1 MNPWL
6 ITWEQSRKNIRNP
19 IAAILHNT
27 TSVREVC
34 QMMAFLHANH
44 VALGNDRLYLSE
56 QVKFAQRK
64 YRCNLRVGQFN
75 RIFSQESPLLFARH
89 VYNLRSS
96 VKGDGY
102 EILTWEEGIYPEV
115 KQDTTDLEI
124 ARHFNRKKRRPRTRV
139 QMVFDTETMRITMGD
154 ELVDP

>member
-6 ITWEQSRKNIRNP
+6 ITWEQSRKSIRNP

-27 TSVREVC
+27 TSVGRVS
-34 QMMAFLHANH
+34 QIMTFLHANH

-56 QVKFAQRK
+56 QVKFGQRK
-64 YRCNLRVGQFN
+64 DRCNVRVSQFN

-89 VYNLRSS
+89 VYDLRSS

-102 EILTWEEGIYPEV
+102 EILTWEDGIYPEV
-115 KQDTTDLEI
+115 NQDTTDMEI
-124 ARHFNRKKRRPRTRV
+124 ARHFYRKKRRPRKRV
-139 QMVFDTETMRITMGD
+139 RMVFDTETMRITMD
-154 ELVDP
+154 EELVDP